1 MVLLKKIKRISIF
14 TGAFGSGKT
23 ELALNYAVK
32 LQETGKKV
40 TAVDLD
46 LINPYFRIRSVRK
59 ALEAR
64 GINVVSPRGKLA
76 GADVPALP
84 PAILGVLEDTDNY
97 GVLDVG
103 GDDIG
108 ATALGRYKNSLAD
121 DSFNLYLVVNTCRLH
136 TRDVPGILLILKRI
150 ERASR
155 LKVSALISNPNL
167 GPETVPE
174 KVLEGHHLVLEAAQ
188 QLELPVAFLG
198 VRRDLA
204 GGLKI
209 RDVPVFPLDL
219 MLKLPWQDS
228 EMV

>member
-1 MVLLKKIKRISIF
+1 VVLLQKPRPINIF

-32 LQETGKKV
+32 LLETGKKV

-46 LINPYFRIRSVRK
+46 LINPYFRIRSVRE
-59 ALEAR
+59 ALETR

-84 PAILGVLEDTDNY
+84 PAILGVLEDSSTY

-108 ATALGRYKNSLAD
+108 AAALGRFRNNLVEG
-121 DSFNLYLVVNTCRLH
+121 SFNLYFVVNTCRLH
-136 TRDVPGILLILKRI
+136 TRDVPGILSVMNRVEK
-150 ERASR
+150 ASR
-155 LKVSALISNPNL
+155 LQINALISNPNL

-174 KVLEGHHLVLEAAQ
+174 TILEGHRLVLEAAH
-188 QLELPVAFLG
+188 QLKLPVAFLG
-198 VRRDLA
+198 VRRNLA
-204 GGLKI
+204 NRLENQE
-209 RDVPVFPLDL
+209 VPVFPLDL
-219 MLKLPWQDS
+219 MLKLPWQDG
-228 EMV
+228 

>member
-1 MVLLKKIKRISIF
+1 VVLLQKPRRINIF

-32 LQETGKKV
+32 LLETGKKV

-46 LINPYFRIRSVRK
+46 LINPYFRIRSVRE
-59 ALEAR
+59 ALETR

-84 PAILGVLEDTDNY
+84 PAILGVLEDSSTY

-108 ATALGRYKNSLAD
+108 AAALGRFRNNLVEG
-121 DSFNLYLVVNTCRLH
+121 SFNLYFVVNTCRLH
-136 TRDVPGILLILKRI
+136 TRDVPGILSVMNRVEK
-150 ERASR
+150 ASR
-155 LKVSALISNPNL
+155 LQINALISNPNL

-174 KVLEGHHLVLEAAQ
+174 TILEGHRLVLEAAH
-188 QLELPVAFLG
+188 QLKLPVAFLG
-198 VRRDLA
+198 VRRNLA
-204 GGLKI
+204 NRLENQE
-209 RDVPVFPLDL
+209 VPVFSLDL
-219 MLKLPWQDS
+219 MLKLPWQDG
-228 EMV
+228 

>member
-1 MVLLKKIKRISIF
+1 MVLLQKPKRLNIF

-32 LQETGKKV
+32 LQKTGKKV

-46 LINPYFRIRSVRK
+46 LINPYFRIRSVRE
-59 ALEAR
+59 ALETR

-84 PAILGVLEDTDNY
+84 PAILGVLEDSSTY

-108 ATALGRYKNSLAD
+108 ATALGRFKNNLVNG
-121 DSFNLYLVVNTCRLH
+121 SFNLYFVVNTCRLH
-136 TRDVPGILLILKRI
+136 TRDVPGILTVMNRVEK
-150 ERASR
+150 ASR
-155 LKVSALISNPNL
+155 LRINALISNPNL

-174 KVLEGHHLVLEAAQ
+174 TILEGHRLVMEAAH
-188 QLELPVAFLG
+188 QLKLPVAFLG
-198 VRRDLA
+198 VRRNLA
-204 GGLKI
+204 NRLKNQG
-209 RDVPVFPLDL
+209 VPIFPLDL
-219 MLKLPWQDS
+219 MLKLPWQDG
-228 EMV
+228 